1 MTEEWVRKLAT
12 AVVEKLGKRFENILP
27 ALDGSHFFPAL
38 AASAQEQHVD
48 ITSDKGTLRFAISE
62 TRRVARDMVRK
73 NQATVHRS
81 VTNVPTK
88 GWLEHALPPGDRD

>member
-12 AVVEKLGKRFENILP
+12 AVIDKLGKRFEDILA
-27 ALDGSHFFPAL
+27 ALDSSHFFPAL
-38 AASAQEQHVD
+38 VASAQEQHVN

-73 NQATVHRS
+73 NQATANRS
-81 VTNVPTK
+81 ITSVPTK